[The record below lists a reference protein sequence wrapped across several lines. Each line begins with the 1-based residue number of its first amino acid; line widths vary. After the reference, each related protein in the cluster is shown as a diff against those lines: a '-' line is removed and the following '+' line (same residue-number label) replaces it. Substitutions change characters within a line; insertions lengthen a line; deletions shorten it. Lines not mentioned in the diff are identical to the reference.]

1 LRKGFK
7 NDSHFKH
14 KNTDLLTKLY
24 SQMSISSEQVFNL
37 KSSQDTTTSNL
48 IESPLY
54 SNTNAQINT
63 TLNSIRRRKDQSYLN
78 KEELSIL
85 IFYFFE
91 NFKNTS
97 PDNL

>member
-1 LRKGFK
+1 
-7 NDSHFKH
+7 
-14 KNTDLLTKLY
+14 
-24 SQMSISSEQVFNL
+24 MSISSEQVFNL
-37 KSSQDTTTSNL
+37 KSSQDTATSNL

>member
-1 LRKGFK
+1 
-7 NDSHFKH
+7 
-14 KNTDLLTKLY
+14 
-24 SQMSISSEQVFNL
+24 MSISSEQVFNL
-37 KSSQDTTTSNL
+37 KSSQDTTASNL